1 VDEHLGDEHP
11 VAVVPAVDHPLR
23 EVLALVPFRRFL
35 IAQFLWGLVNG
46 TLRFVL
52 VWLTLDLTDWKPAVG
67 LVGMALGVSSLLV
80 AIPAGALS
88 DRVDRKTLYVR
99 VASVAAV
106 AMGSLAALVAV
117 DRANVALVAV
127 HAGIL
132 GLLLTA
138 VGPAMQAMIPSLVP
152 RERLMNGVALQ
163 TMSMNVS
170 LMTGALAGGAAIAV
184 GGAAGGLALLAVLQV
199 ASVLAMVT
207 VRFPTVDAADVG
219 VSAPATTRLSAD
231 IGEGLRWASSHEPVR
246 SLLAIILLIG
256 FTWSGVQLLLPDLA
270 RDELG
275 QGALT
280 ASLLFAPL
288 GLGSLV
294 TALVL
299 ASRGTVE
306 RRGRLLAVV
315 CMVNLGPMVVLIG
328 LSRSYLLT
336 LALMAAWGVG
346 GGIVMTLQRTLLQ
359 EHTPDRLMGRA
370 MGLNTL
376 GMLGAFPLAAGAAAA
391 LTAVV
396 STGVSLALMGA
407 TTAVIAVIVTMR
419 RPVLSA

>member
-1 VDEHLGDEHP
+1 
-11 VAVVPAVDHPLR
+11 
-23 EVLALVPFRRFL
+23 
-35 IAQFLWGLVNG
+35 
-46 TLRFVL
+46 
-52 VWLTLDLTDWKPAVG
+52 
-67 LVGMALGVSSLLV
+67 
-80 AIPAGALS
+80 
-88 DRVDRKTLYVR
+88 
-99 VASVAAV
+99 
-106 AMGSLAALVAV
+106 MGSLAVWVAV
-117 DRANVALVAV
+117 DRANVAVVAV
-127 HAGIL
+127 HAGVL

-152 RERLMNGVALQ
+152 RDRLMNGVALQ

-170 LMTGALAGGAAIAV
+170 LMTGALVGGAAIAIA
-184 GGAAGGLALLAVLQV
+184 GAGGGLGVLALLQV
-199 ASVLAMVT
+199 ASVVAMIT
-207 VRFPTVDAADVG
+207 VRFPPVAEPHVTVPAA
-219 VSAPATTRLSAD
+219 APTRLHVD
-231 IGEGLRWASSHEPVR
+231 IGEGLRWASRHEPVR

-294 TALVL
+294 TSLAL
-299 ASRGTVE
+299 ASRGAIA

-315 CMVNLGPMVVLIG
+315 CTANLGPLVVLIG
-328 LSRSYLLT
+328 FSRSYLLT
-336 LALMAAWGVG
+336 LALMAVWGVG

-376 GMLGAFPLAAGAAAA
+376 GMLGAFPLAAGLAAAA
-391 LTAVV
+391 TAVM
-396 STGVSLALMGA
+396 STGAALALIGA
-407 TTAVIAVIVTMR
+407 AATATAVLLTMR